1 MSGEKEKGGVSKWAL
16 LAIGTAVA
24 GSAIVALWYW
34 RNPPPGAVQKSKRV
48 LKHKTRT
55 VQTQKSPRY
64 QLVEQFGEAYGF
76 TTDEL
81 KIKLKSYLEGDKLP
95 FLDRTEFEAIMHKL
109 NIVDD
114 HIIEKYLHSG
124 HLFVM
129 LKMVLLL
136 STFRTWDLNRDGKI
150 DFSELMLN
158 MVRIAKGSVEDKLR
172 FVFHAHDLDGDGF
185 LTTDELFS
193 VYRSLLRS
201 EGLATDEIELERKVV
216 RMVDEILTK
225 FDRNHD
231 AAVSEEEFIHIV
243 GLEDLEMRSFS
254 HLANEMLFKFG
265 VTIEGT
271 SSEQVHS

>member
-114 HIIEKYLHSG
+114 HIIEN
-124 HLFVM
+124 
-129 LKMVLLL
+129 
-136 STFRTWDLNRDGKI
+136 TFRTWDLNRDGKI